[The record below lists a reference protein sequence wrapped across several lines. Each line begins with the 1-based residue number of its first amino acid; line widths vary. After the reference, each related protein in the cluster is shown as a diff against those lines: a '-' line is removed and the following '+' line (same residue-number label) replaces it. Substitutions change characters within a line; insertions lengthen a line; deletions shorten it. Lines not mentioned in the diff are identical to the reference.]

1 MAAKSKKLVAGKW
14 KEPMGKLHVLLAKAF
29 PEHRT
34 ATYDVLDI
42 EWLAGKMKVTEESI
56 YNWLRNDAIPFV
68 RAEQLVKIRGCRIE
82 LEDLLPYISRSVPK
96 SAKG

>member
-1 MAAKSKKLVAGKW
+1 MASRPKKLIAGKW

-42 EWLAGKMKVTEESI
+42 EWLSKKLKITEESI
-56 YNWLRNDAIPFV
+56 YNWLRNDSIPFV
-68 RAEQLVKIRGCRIE
+68 RAEQIVAIRGCRVK
-82 LEDLLPYISRSVPK
+82 LDAFLPYISRSVPK
-96 SAKG
+96 N